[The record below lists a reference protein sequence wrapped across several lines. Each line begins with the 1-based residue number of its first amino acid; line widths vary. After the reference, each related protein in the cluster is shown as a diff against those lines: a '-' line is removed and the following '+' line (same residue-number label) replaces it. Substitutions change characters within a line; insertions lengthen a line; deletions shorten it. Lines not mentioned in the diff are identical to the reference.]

1 MEARAAKVHTS
12 VPKTFSTGLGFG
24 GLVVSEVASS
34 DWRSRTTSASSV
46 AGPVARP
53 LNILARVLSLARV
66 GAWVSPPST
75 YNPASAGT
83 SGSVAAGLADELG
96 GVSARIPGVAGL
108 VQLVHCVGPGMLLY
122 AAASA
127 SRI

>member
-1 MEARAAKVHTS
+1 MEARAAKVRMS

-34 DWRSRTTSASSV
+34 DWRSRATSASSV

-53 LNILARVLSLARV
+53 LNILAMVLSLDWA

-75 YNPASAGT
+75 YNPAPAGT
-83 SGSVAAGLADELG
+83 SESVAAVLADELG
-96 GVSARIPGVAGL
+96 GVSARIPGVTCL
-108 VQLVHCVGPGMLLY
+108 VQLVHSACPMTPLY
-122 AAASA
+122 TAVSA
-127 SRI
+127 S